1 MGCQVNLGKVP
12 SSRVR
17 STRLVRYCSFRCPLE
32 LKRARYNLNRLCNR
46 PIFFSTYKKMIS
58 FLNRAVK
65 PALGRSELKVSILA
79 RAFYR
84 LVANWFTTNISKS
97 S

>member
-12 SSRVR
+12 SSRAR
-17 STRLVRYCSFRCPLE
+17 STRLVRYCSFRCPLRVE
-32 LKRARYNLNRLCNR
+32 TRSLQPKTDYV
-46 PIFFSTYKKMIS
+46 IDQFF
-58 FLNRAVK
+58 FLHTRK
-65 PALGRSELKVSILA
+65 PLVSLTDLLGRSELKVSILA

-97 S
+97 SLE